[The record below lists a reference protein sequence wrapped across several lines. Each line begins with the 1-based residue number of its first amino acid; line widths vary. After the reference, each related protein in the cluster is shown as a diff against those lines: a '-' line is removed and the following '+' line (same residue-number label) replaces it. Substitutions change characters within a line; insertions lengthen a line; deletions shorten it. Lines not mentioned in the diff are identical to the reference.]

1 MPKTEFQ
8 DLDYQFSIEIV
19 KNIPIELKKEF
30 KTVLSVIDKELIN
43 YYFELKKDTKINY
56 LICIE
61 GNQIGYSSIFE
72 DDTYWNLYEIYIKEE
87 FRELGLGTRLF
98 QLIKKDSQKVDKQV
112 RTYTLPSDR
121 RAKNFYESNM
131 ITARVLI
138 MEEKRSRSRYKI

>member
-1 MPKTEFQ
+1 VPKTEFK
-8 DLDYQFSIEIV
+8 DLDYHFSIEVV
-19 KNIPIELKKEF
+19 KTIPAKLKNEF
-30 KTVLSVIDKELIN
+30 KTVLSVIDKELIS
-43 YYFELKKDTKINY
+43 YYFEIKKNHKINY
-56 LICIE
+56 LISIE

-98 QLIKKDSQKVDKQV
+98 QLIKKDSQKEDKQV

-121 RAKNFYESNM
+121 RSKNFYESNM

>member
-1 MPKTEFQ
+1 MPKTEFK
-8 DLDYQFSIEIV
+8 DLDYQFSIERI
-19 KNIPIELKKEF
+19 KNIPIELKNEF
-30 KTVLSVIDKELIN
+30 KTVFSVIDKEIIN
-43 YYFELKKDTKINY
+43 YYFDLKKELTINY
-56 LICIE
+56 VICIE

-72 DDTYWNLYEIYIKEE
+72 DETYWNLYEIYIKEE

-98 QLIKKDSQKVDKQV
+98 QLIKNDSQKKYKQV

>member
-1 MPKTEFQ
+1 VPKTEFK

-19 KNIPIELKKEF
+19 ENIPIELKNEF
-30 KTVLSVIDKELIN
+30 KTVLSVLDKELIN
-43 YYFELKKDTKINY
+43 YYFELKKVHNINY

-61 GNQIGYSSIFE
+61 GNQIGYSSILE

-98 QLIKKDSQKVDKQV
+98 QLIKKDSQKKDKQV